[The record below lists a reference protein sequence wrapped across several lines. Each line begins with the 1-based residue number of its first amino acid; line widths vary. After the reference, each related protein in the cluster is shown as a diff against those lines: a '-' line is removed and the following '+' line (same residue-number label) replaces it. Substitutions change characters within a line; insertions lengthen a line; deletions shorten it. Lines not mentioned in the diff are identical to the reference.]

1 MYPIMT
7 DKLPK
12 STPKMQK
19 SEKSFVVH
27 VAVLQ
32 RLAQNRLGPFFLTTW
47 PSTTYKIS
55 FADTKKPPKWGA

>member
-1 MYPIMT
+1 MT

-19 SEKSFVVH
+19 SKKSFVVH
-27 VAVLQ
+27 VAVFQ
-32 RLAQNRLGPFFLTTW
+32 RLARNRLGPFFLTAW

-55 FADTKKPPKWGA
+55 FADTKKAPQMGGLDP